1 MKTKNAKEAKKHW
14 DDLCKSVAKKSSP
27 FAGMSKEQA
36 IEAMRKVREKL
47 WEAKLAA
54 RP

>member
-14 DDLCKSVAKKSSP
+14 DDLCKSIAKKSSP
-27 FAGMSKEQA
+27 FAGMNKGQA

-54 RP
+54 HP